1 MVPATGP
8 GRWAAGVMISTAA
21 SSATDRNQ
29 GDAMVKRT
37 SRDIRRGNRNEV
49 LRHVIAESP
58 VSRQELAAVT
68 GLSLA
73 TVANLVGELLER
85 GVLVE
90 VGFEDSDGGR
100 PRGLIAVKADGG
112 ALIGVDVAETYIHVE
127 LFDLSLRVL
136 ARAEERLAPGE
147 NRPEQ
152 VVAHIVSGVRAV
164 LEQSGVASSLVFGVG
179 VSMPGQV
186 EREGGLSVFA
196 PNWDWHDV
204 PLRDLLARELEFPIY
219 LDNPLMACTVAELWF
234 GAARGSHD
242 VVVVNLGTGVGA
254 GIAIGGAL
262 YRGVTNTAGEWG
274 HTTLVLDGRA
284 CHCGAFG
291 CVEAY
296 VGAPGIIRT
305 LWEIDP
311 DSPLVQEDQTAAIDA
326 MARALAAGDP
336 VAVEA
341 VRRTGRYLG
350 AAVGNLVNLLNPQ
363 VIVLSSWVAARLGDA
378 LLSAMRETV
387 AQHALQRPL
396 QSTQIVLCPI
406 VSNPVSLGAATFALE
421 GALALVRA

>member
-1 MVPATGP
+1 
-8 GRWAAGVMISTAA
+8 
-21 SSATDRNQ
+21 
-29 GDAMVKRT
+29 MVKRT

-152 VVAHIVSGVRAV
+152 VVAHIVSGVHSV
-164 LEQSGVASSLVFGVG
+164 LAASGVATPLVFGVG

-204 PLRDLLARELEFPIY
+204 PLRDLLSQQLEFPIY

-284 CHCGAFG
+284 CHCGALG

-305 LWEIDP
+305 LREIDP
-311 DSPLVQEDQTAAIDA
+311 DSPLVQEDQTTAIDA

-341 VRRTGRYLG
+341 VRRTARYLG

-378 LLSAMRETV
+378 LLAAMRETV
-387 AQHALQRPL
+387 AQHALARPL